1 MNKPEIVKT
10 ILREG
15 VELKQRGNLFLAK
28 CCFHEEKTAS
38 LTVYQEKQRFE
49 CFGCGKHGDVIDFVR
64 FKHNMSFLEAK
75 RYLLMGDNPKPIGR
89 VGVDKQDLL
98 RRFRKWE
105 KKYFT
110 SLAKEY
116 KMLLYQIEN
125 VKQEY
130 EWEFKS
136 VLVNYHRLPVV
147 EYLLDVMIEGTD
159 KDKLEL
165 YRRIK

>member
-1 MNKPEIVKT
+1 
-10 ILREG
+10 
-15 VELKQRGNLFLAK
+15 
-28 CCFHEEKTAS
+28 
-38 LTVYQEKQRFE
+38 
-49 CFGCGKHGDVIDFVR
+49 
-64 FKHNMSFLEAK
+64 
-75 RYLLMGDNPKPIGR
+75 MGDNPKPIGR